1 MPKMKTCKG
10 VSKRFRKTRK
20 GKLTFTHAF
29 GRHLMTGKSSKRKR
43 RLRKTAIAAHTEYR
57 RYASMLHN

>member
-10 VSKRFRKTRK
+10 ISKRFRKTKK
-20 GKLTFTHAF
+20 GKLIFRRAF

-43 RLRKTAIAAHTEYR
+43 KLRKTATASHTEYH
-57 RYASMLHN
+57 RYSSLLHN